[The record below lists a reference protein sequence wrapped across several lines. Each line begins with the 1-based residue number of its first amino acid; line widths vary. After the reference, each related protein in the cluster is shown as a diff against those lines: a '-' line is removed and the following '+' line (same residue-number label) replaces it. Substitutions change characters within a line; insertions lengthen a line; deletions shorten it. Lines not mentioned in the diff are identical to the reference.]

1 MDEIDRDENTL
12 SSRPA
17 EVNPPV
23 SSETPAGATET
34 SIETFPPQTDAEIVR
49 AELETAAQERIR
61 GRDPISAGEIRII
74 DAEEE
79 GNRITSLRLYE
90 RCGQAYLDTISPS
103 RMSRSSTSFKF
114 GSSARAICLPTPTV
128 SLLPLRLWQTSVISI
143 HQQNSAKH
151 GTTTT
156 WATLHSHTSSQP

>member
-79 GNRITSLRLYE
+79 GKREMEKAEEEMDKEREKDVWRKGRADIDRRTLYANIAE
-90 RCGQAYLDTISPS
+90 VRRKDESV
-103 RMSRSSTSFKF
+103 K
-114 GSSARAICLPTPTV
+114 RAGEV
-128 SLLPLRLWQTSVISI
+128 SVEGEGEKGEVQGV
-143 HQQNSAKH
+143 K
-151 GTTTT
+151 GETTKVNEGDIG
-156 WATLHSHTSSQP
+156 AAGE